1 MLSQPWEKYTYSC
14 TFCWKWLLRCLISCN
29 QLLIYAISPM
39 PFKRRIFKNPLL
51 LLPFRVMPL
60 SPSTVVE
67 RHFIW
72 NIHNKS
78 IANYHFNNVLWSVSM
93 QSSGKAHMP

>member
-1 MLSQPWEKYTYSC
+1 MLKLTPDGCY
-14 TFCWKWLLRCLISCN
+14 FPNAFLN
-29 QLLIYAISPM
+29 IYI
-39 PFKRRIFKNPLL
+39 KKIPLL
-51 LLPFRVMPL
+51 LLLFCGMPL
-60 SPSTVVE
+60 FPSTVVE
-67 RHFIW
+67 RNFIW